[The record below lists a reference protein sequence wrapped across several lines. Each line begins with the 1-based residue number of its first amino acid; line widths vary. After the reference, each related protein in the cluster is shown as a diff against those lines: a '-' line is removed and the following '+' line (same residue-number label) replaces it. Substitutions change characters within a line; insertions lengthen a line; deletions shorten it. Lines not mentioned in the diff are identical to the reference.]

1 MPCLF
6 LAKIVIIF
14 MLYVRTY
21 ANGYGSILQIS
32 LFSREFNLMVI
43 YASTFL
49 PFITQMHGME
59 TIIALGM
66 AAKIV
71 ALF

>member
-1 MPCLF
+1 
-6 LAKIVIIF
+6 
-14 MLYVRTY
+14 
-21 ANGYGSILQIS
+21 
-32 LFSREFNLMVI
+32 MVI